1 MLMPTTPP
9 TSRPFRSPRL
19 SVRTL
24 VGTVGRATTG
34 VVTALEIVRHIVRPG
49 PRATE

>member
-1 MLMPTTPP
+1 MLMPSTPP
-9 TSRPFRSPRL
+9 TSRAYRSPRL

-34 VVTALEIVRHIVRPG
+34 VVTTIEIVRHLVRPG